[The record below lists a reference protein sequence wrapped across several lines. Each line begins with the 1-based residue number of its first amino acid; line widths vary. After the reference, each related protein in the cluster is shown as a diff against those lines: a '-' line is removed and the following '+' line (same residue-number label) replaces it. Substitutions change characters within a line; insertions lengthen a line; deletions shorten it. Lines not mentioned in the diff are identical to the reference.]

1 MEFKGVENPELVE
14 VYIID
19 EKVHEEDQES
29 GYPLSGPRG
38 AMVCS
43 LLGSMSL
50 LDKTRIANW
59 QGNGPEAVKEDILRC
74 NPKVIVGLGS
84 SLMNHF
90 VTTGRKIT
98 DMSGEVVDISIEGQN
113 FKYLVLMSPSYVLN
127 RPEDTDI
134 AIKFSQDLYKAW
146 QICAGEFRDI
156 LAEKEVLSAHSFEE
170 FKEIY
175 ESRFLNDSRIAY
187 DIETNARP
195 IYYAGSRI
203 IGFSIGNKTSGVY
216 VSVDSLEF
224 HMSEDE
230 ENKVWDYLIN
240 DVFEKKD
247 KLIIHN
253 TMYER
258 PYTLYCKGYEIGYD
272 KAEDTLVMARLLKGA
287 KEGAGLKYQA
297 QKNLHYPD
305 WETDLS
311 TYISGFRDVVNRIC
325 FGPKK
330 FSGLAN
336 RMINGDSSIFD
347 FCKGEEVYDS
357 LSGVDQEEIDSIVY
371 KLKKPMID
379 LYSESEIENLGKLL
393 TERIVEVVNQG
404 GIIDSTIPYNYIPDR
419 VLCKYGAI
427 DSISTYDLCEYF
439 ENMMD
444 KDSTD
449 TVDLHKGYQNWRE
462 HMYVA
467 YIMERNGMYWDE
479 ELVKQDEVFLTE
491 QATRCLKVMLKSPL
505 FRPFISEACEWKYK
519 PIILSDYL
527 PTIAS
532 MQGYTVEYSH
542 ETEKYLIKYNGKRV
556 AKGRLSD
563 IEIPSSFESQ
573 YYEILYSMFYEEV
586 DKATHYEELK
596 SIYNPSSS
604 TQVDIPRKILI
615 TPRLQ
620 MGGRVVQLNTLA
632 TSPEFEGLI
641 DQLPIVDQKFLKT
654 ASLCADAS
662 KLKEDYGKEW
672 AQKRK
677 DFFEGFSTMYNS
689 PLRSQVTTPEIVEIL
704 NEKTP
709 VTIESFD
716 DGGVIDIYNNI
727 VVTGIDQDDQST
739 WIPEFEWMINF
750 RLFKKS
756 QKILSSYING
766 SVGRESV
773 VVVDKIELQCG
784 KHCVERKRPF
794 EKNIRDDEAYLLAAK
809 WSPNT
814 AETGRWRSA
823 QHTVPWGSQVKKY
836 YTSRFVGGT
845 TLCPDYSQ
853 MEVRTLAAISKDEN
867 MLELFHSGKDF
878 HTETA
883 KKIYRKDEVTTA
895 ERRFSKTACVLGTTR
910 VALLDGTT
918 PMIKD
923 ILSNSCKDQW
933 VYSYDV
939 DTGNFVPGRMVNCRE
954 TKRVNE
960 YAIIEFDDGTKVECT
975 VDHKLLCRD
984 GLYRSAQNLK
994 PGDSIM
1000 PFNTKITKGQ
1010 NVMNGYEVYCQDGEW
1025 YYTHRMCDDVC
1036 LHDEDAESY
1045 EVRHHTNFNKLDN
1058 RPCNILLTSKK
1069 LHLEYHHSSEF
1080 HKYTWKVHDESWR
1093 SNKIKGLVDWTTERR
1108 EAQSARMRQR
1118 CVDGFTKYRN
1128 TCKILKY
1135 IKSLLVA
1142 GKIEEY
1148 NNYRPNHLYVRFEDL
1163 ESYFGTSIDDI
1174 IQSAWKYPGEVFE
1187 VKKLDTS
1194 SLSKRGRKHMSDL
1207 WGDEEFV
1214 ERKSVSQSSLMTSQN
1229 SSKEFQDNARYGRVL
1244 KVVRKA
1250 WIFNNQEDFKY
1261 SEMKSILSENG
1272 VRNLGIGEKDFVKF
1286 FGHDFK
1292 DNWSQVLNEAK
1303 SYNHE
1308 VVSVTIVHSD
1318 KPIPVYAPSVEKYEN
1333 FCIVTSVG
1341 EDLSKS
1347 GVVSGQTFSLLY
1359 GAMEESFAR
1368 NYCKGDMEYAKMVY
1382 GGFFEAYPG
1391 VKKWVDERHKEVQ
1404 RDHRVSLELSNRFIP
1419 ILPEGDG
1426 KGALNS
1432 MLRKSQNYPIQAQ
1445 SADLTGCVIF
1455 DLQKYIEENNMKSL
1469 VFMYVHDSIEVD
1481 VYPYEL
1487 IQLVDKLK
1495 VLLNESPM
1503 RRMGLPSKADVALG
1517 KSLGHEI
1524 EMENISYNEDFT
1536 DGVLELKGY
1545 QDEIYET
1552 VENWKK
1558 AYETVEI
1565 LEESWKEEFVSMGE
1579 LFILRKAYTPTLG
1592 TLRHKGTCK
1601 VHINYYR

>member
-50 LDKTRIANW
+50 LDKARIANW
-59 QGNGPEAVKEDILRC
+59 QGNGPEVVKEDILRC
-74 NPKVIVGLGS
+74 NPKVVVGLGS
-84 SLMNHF
+84 TLMNHF

-175 ESRFLNDSRIAY
+175 ESRFLNDTRVAY

-195 IYYAGSRI
+195 IYYSGSRI

-258 PYTLYCKGYEIGYD
+258 PYTLYCKGYEIEYD
-272 KAEDTLVMARLLKGA
+272 KAEDTLVMARLLKGS

-330 FSGLAN
+330 FSGLASK
-336 RMINGDSSIFD
+336 MINKELSVFD

-357 LSGVDQEEIDSIVY
+357 LSKVDQEEVDSIVY

-379 LYSESEIENLGKLL
+379 LYTESEINDLGKLL
-393 TERIVEVVNQG
+393 TEKIVEVVNQG
-404 GIIDSTIPYNYIPDR
+404 GIVDSTIPYNYIPDR

-479 ELVKQDEVFLTE
+479 ELVKQDEIFLTD
-491 QATRCLKVMLKSPL
+491 QATRCLKIMLKSPL

-527 PTIAS
+527 PMIAS

-542 ETEKYLIKYNGKRV
+542 ETEKYIIKYNGKRV

-620 MGGRVVQLNTLA
+620 MGGRIVQLNTLA
-632 TSPEFEGLI
+632 TSPEFEEII

-689 PLRSQVTTPEIVEIL
+689 PLKSQVTTPEIVEIL
-704 NEKTP
+704 NEKVP
-709 VTIESFD
+709 VVVESFD
-716 DGGVIDIYNNI
+716 DGGIIDIYNNI

-773 VVVDKIELQCG
+773 VVVDKKDLQNG

-895 ERRFSKTACVLGTTR
+895 ERRFSKTA
-910 VALLDGTT
+910 
-918 PMIKD
+918 
-923 ILSNSCKDQW
+923 
-933 VYSYDV
+933 
-939 DTGNFVPGRMVNCRE
+939 
-954 TKRVNE
+954 
-960 YAIIEFDDGTKVECT
+960 
-975 VDHKLLCRD
+975 
-984 GLYRSAQNLK
+984 
-994 PGDSIM
+994 
-1000 PFNTKITKGQ
+1000 
-1010 NVMNGYEVYCQDGEW
+1010 
-1025 YYTHRMCDDVC
+1025 
-1036 LHDEDAESY
+1036 
-1045 EVRHHTNFNKLDN
+1045 
-1058 RPCNILLTSKK
+1058 
-1069 LHLEYHHSSEF
+1069 
-1080 HKYTWKVHDESWR
+1080 
-1093 SNKIKGLVDWTTERR
+1093 
-1108 EAQSARMRQR
+1108 
-1118 CVDGFTKYRN
+1118 
-1128 TCKILKY
+1128 
-1135 IKSLLVA
+1135 
-1142 GKIEEY
+1142 
-1148 NNYRPNHLYVRFEDL
+1148 
-1163 ESYFGTSIDDI
+1163 
-1174 IQSAWKYPGEVFE
+1174 
-1187 VKKLDTS
+1187 
-1194 SLSKRGRKHMSDL
+1194 
-1207 WGDEEFV
+1207 
-1214 ERKSVSQSSLMTSQN
+1214 
-1229 SSKEFQDNARYGRVL
+1229 
-1244 KVVRKA
+1244 
-1250 WIFNNQEDFKY
+1250 
-1261 SEMKSILSENG
+1261 
-1272 VRNLGIGEKDFVKF
+1272 
-1286 FGHDFK
+1286 
-1292 DNWSQVLNEAK
+1292 
-1303 SYNHE
+1303 
-1308 VVSVTIVHSD
+1308 
-1318 KPIPVYAPSVEKYEN
+1318 
-1333 FCIVTSVG
+1333 
-1341 EDLSKS
+1341 
-1347 GVVSGQTFSLLY
+1347 TFSLLY

-1455 DLQKYIEENNMKSL
+1455 DLQKYIEENHMKSL